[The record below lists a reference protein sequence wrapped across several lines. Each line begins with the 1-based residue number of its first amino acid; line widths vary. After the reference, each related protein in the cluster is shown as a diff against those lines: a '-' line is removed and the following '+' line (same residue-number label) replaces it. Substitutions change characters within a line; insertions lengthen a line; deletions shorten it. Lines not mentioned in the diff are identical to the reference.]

1 MTVAPAISVTG
12 VSKSFA
18 VPHQQRTTLKEH
30 FLHPLRRDTVDVQR
44 ALDDVT
50 FSIEPGEFFGIMGP
64 NGSGK
69 STLLKIVAGIYTPD
83 TGHVSVDGLLSPF
96 IELGVGFNPEL
107 TGRDNIRVNAT
118 LLGLGKRE
126 LEERYG
132 GIVSFA
138 GLERYIDRKLKNY
151 SSGMLMRLAF
161 SIAIQ
166 VDFDIL
172 LLDEVFAV
180 GDVAFQE
187 KCIATFDEFR
197 RAGKTIVLVTHDP
210 QSVWNLCDRV
220 LLLTDGR
227 ITGVGPVREVLQ
239 EPAPAEVES

>member
-1 MTVAPAISVTG
+1 MTDAPAISVTG

-30 FLHPLRRDTVDVQR
+30 FLHPFRRDTVDVQR

-69 STLLKIVAGIYTPD
+69 STLLKIVAGIYPPD
-83 TGHVSVDGLLSPF
+83 TGHVCVDGLLSPF

-132 GIVSFA
+132 GIVAFA

-187 KCIATFDEFR
+187 KCIATFDGFR
-197 RAGKTIVLVTHDP
+197 QAGKTIVLVTHDP
-210 QSVWNLCDRV
+210 VSVWNLCDRV

-227 ITGVGPVREVLQ
+227 VTGVGPVRDVLQ
-239 EPAPAEVES
+239 EPEPVEVEP